1 MRNLLFLCVIVLLT
15 TGNVQAQD
23 ETAPSETTTTE
34 APTSNEEN
42 VLNMPSKWDK
52 LKDDKKTRFLFA
64 AVERGDVEL
73 AQTMLPDV
81 RLPYYQHNTQGETL
95 LTLAIKSGQYEM
107 VKWLCEDAVINL
119 KNEDGETPLTLAI
132 KEQNMGIIEL
142 VLERAKADLP
152 NNYDESPLMLAIG
165 YGYEPAFLK
174 KLTDLGANPNRLS
187 NGVTPLSKAVQKE
200 NVASA
205 AMLVRAGAD
214 PSIENE
220 DGEIPLFQAVKL
232 NHSVLAGVLLHRSPQ
247 PAADANWHTPI
258 GETLT
263 NMALAQENTA
273 MLRVLVEKGA
283 NVNSVDFLENTPL
296 HLAAE
301 RGMQDAVTL
310 LLEYGA
316 YPDAINI
323 MGATPIMA
331 AAQRGHDS
339 IASQLARA
347 GADPELRDY
356 SGIAANDYGNYGF
369 SDAILQDEVEF
380 LLQESND

>member
-1 MRNLLFLCVIVLLT
+1 MRNLLYLGVIVLLAT
-15 TGNVQAQD
+15 SNVQAQ
-23 ETAPSETTTTE
+23 EEETTE
-34 APTSNEEN
+34 VPTSNVEN

-52 LKDDKKTRFLFA
+52 LKDDERRGFLFA

-81 RLPYYQHNTQGETL
+81 RLPYYQHNNQGETL
-95 LTLAIKSGQYEM
+95 LTLAIKEGQYEM

-132 KEQNMGIIEL
+132 KSRNMGIIDQVL
-142 VLERAKADLP
+142 VRAKADLP
-152 NNYDESPLMLAIG
+152 NNYDESPLMLAVS
-165 YGYEPAFLK
+165 YGYETVFLK

-187 NGVTPLSKAVQKE
+187 NGVTPLSRAVAKE
-200 NVASA
+200 NITSA

-214 PSIENE
+214 PSLPNEN
-220 DGEIPLFQAVKL
+220 GQIPLYQAVQL

-247 PAADANWHTPI
+247 PAADANWHTPV
-258 GETLT
+258 GQTLT

-273 MLRVLVEKGA
+273 LLRVLVEKGA
-283 NVNSVDFLENTPL
+283 NVNSVDYLENTPL

-301 RGMQDAVTL
+301 RGMQEAVTL
-310 LLEYGA
+310 LLENGA
-316 YPDAINI
+316 YADAINI
-323 MGATPIMA
+323 MGTTPIMA
-331 AAQRGHDS
+331 AAQRGHDN
-339 IASQLARA
+339 IASQLAQA

-356 SGIAANDYGNYGF
+356 SGIAANDFGNYEY
-369 SDAILQDEVEF
+369 SDPYLQQEVDF